1 MRYHDNDLVR
11 WGSAVWVCLMV
22 HDSNIY
28 WAPNVATSLWREFT
42 LAKNYKGI
50 NTMTERSSDIIS
62 TSKSGPMLR
71 HGHVFSPASRAY
83 IAWQEGKIDEG
94 MLNQREC
101 GKFFPATASGLTD
114 VVAPSDV
121 TNFAPPPDGKIA
133 SANQGNGNFLDEAG
147 THWQKH
153 SVASAEMLKI
163 SWYYSA
169 VHDTRRWNYF
179 ITREDWNPN
188 LPLSRAQFEDQPFYK
203 VELTEQPYWSH
214 HEALNPPQPTVHDV
228 MLPQRTGYHVILAV
242 WEVANT
248 GNAFYHVIDLD
259 FSGDD
264 NGGEVTPVAPAGL
277 RASSVTTSSATLS
290 WNASVTTASAYR
302 LYRDGNPVGQ
312 TTALT
317 ITDTGLSENTAYGY
331 AVSTINAA
339 GIESALSQ
347 AIVVTT
353 SGTVIPGTPPTAP
366 THLHSMGTTA
376 DTVKLMWGASTSS
389 GTLAGYIVY
398 RDGNEIARSGVAQ
411 LSYDDTG
418 LKAETAYR
426 YFVAAFDSQGQL
438 SVPSNVLAVTT
449 LADEDNGGGD
459 LYPEWKLGTF
469 YPTGDKVSYQG
480 KNWICLQA
488 HTAHVPDWAPGVAET
503 LWAQIA

>member
-1 MRYHDNDLVR
+1 
-11 WGSAVWVCLMV
+11 MV

-28 WAPNVATSLWREFT
+28 WAPNVATSLWRESSLT
-42 LAKNYKGI
+42 KNYKGV
-50 NTMTERSSDIIS
+50 TSMTERSSDIIS
-62 TSKSGPMLR
+62 TSKSGSMLR

-83 IAWQEGKIDEG
+83 IAWQEGKIDQG

-101 GKFFPATASGLTD
+101 GKFFPATTSGLTD

-121 TNFAPPPDGKIA
+121 TNFLPPPDGKIA

-169 VHDTRRWNYF
+169 QHDTRRWNYF
-179 ITREDWNPN
+179 ITRKDWNPN

-203 VELTEQPYWSH
+203 VELNEQPYWSNH
-214 HEALNPPQPTVHDV
+214 AALNPPQPTVHDV
-228 MLPQRTGYHVILAV
+228 MLPQRSGYHVILAV

-248 GNAFYHVIDLD
+248 GNAFYHVIDLN
-259 FSGDD
+259 FTGDD

-277 RASSVTTSSATLS
+277 RVSSVTSNSATLS
-290 WNASVTTASAYR
+290 WNASATQSSGYR
-302 LYRDGNPVGQ
+302 LYRDGSPVAQ
-312 TTALT
+312 VSALSF
-317 ITDTGLSENTAYGY
+317 TDNDLSEDSAYHY
-331 AVSTINAA
+331 AVSSINAS
-339 GIESALSQ
+339 GKESALSP
-347 AIVVTT
+347 AIVATT

-366 THLHSMGTTA
+366 SHLHSMGTTEK
-376 DTVKLMWGASTSS
+376 TVKLMWGASTSS

-398 RDGNEIARSGVAQ
+398 RDGNEIARTGMAQ
-411 LSYDDTG
+411 LNYEDTG
-418 LKAETAYR
+418 LQAETTYR
-426 YFVAAFDSQGQL
+426 YFVAALDSQEQL
-438 SVPSNVLAVTT
+438 SVPSNVIAVTT
-449 LADEDNGGGD
+449 QADEGNGGGN
-459 LYPEWKLGTF
+459 LYPEWKLGAF

-480 KNWICLQA
+480 RNWICLQA